1 VTISQTAL
9 AASRTLLAL
18 AAAALVTAGCGGSTG
33 TDSPSSAASGSTG
46 GPPSSTAAP
55 QLTDDQSPPT
65 RLVVDVTIKGGEVT
79 PTNESLQGTLGEPIV
94 FRVNS
99 DAADQLHVHSNPEH
113 TFTVEP
119 KNGQQFQFTV
129 DVPGK
134 VDVELHQL
142 GKTVATITVQ

>member
-1 VTISQTAL
+1 VTTSPLSRSLLTLAATAL
-9 AASRTLLAL
+9 I
-18 AAAALVTAGCGGSTG
+18 VAGCGGSTG
-33 TDSPSSAASGSTG
+33 TEPSSSAASGSSSPS
-46 GPPSSTAAP
+46 GPPASTAAP

-65 RLVVDVTIKGGEVT
+65 RLVVDVTISGGEVT
-79 PTNESLQGTLGEPIV
+79 PTNEPLQGAVGEPIV
-94 FRVNS
+94 IRVNS

-134 VDVELHQL
+134 VDVELHEL
-142 GKTVATITVQ
+142 KKTVATITVQ